1 MASATGYSIEIKPTV
16 GSDYNL
22 QDLRF
27 VTLKVGSTEYIAR
40 PDSKD
45 APTKFLFNLPKIL
58 DGEVVSLKTPQFFS
72 GSISVDVKALSQG
85 EGGDVAMSQNPVTMT
100 VNIAAEA
107 DGVSITTLDG
117 GMGVEDSQTGVKLP
131 ARVARKDASESISE
145 ITIEGNGQIDKVVY
159 LTRFE
164 MLKTNP
170 SINSELSG
178 ITGVFDIADYEVKGD
193 GSYVITSGASTFDA
207 SSLQRSAGLKI
218 VIAGDIGKTI
228 PNISALRSVD
238 AIDSALTGA
247 GFVEGND
254 YIYVLEGTS
263 GGRSITSAVDW
274 DGSSLSAYT
283 DTQVN
288 RDLAAKF
295 MKEKTL
301 SHDLDA
307 YVTKTGDT
315 FAINVESWMAAN
327 GTTNVKAADWLAN
340 HVGIETAPN
349 VSGTVNVNVSY
360 TTKTSDGSD
369 TKTSTEALS
378 LKIMDRADP
387 IPFTNPDTADDV
399 ASGGESAAS
408 VAGITLL
415 TRTGDSLGAFD
426 VGDGLEGS
434 LGASDVSGY
443 MVQVSLTSGASLS
456 GMQKGLAL
464 KIGDTEY
471 IGRPDSK
478 DAPTKFAFSLPKLGE
493 GESISLKTPE
503 FFNTGTV
510 GSVKVEFSTLSQG
523 SAGDVAMSDPVTM
536 TVNIAAEAD
545 GVSITTLDGGMGVED
560 SQTGV
565 KLPARVARKDASESI
580 SEITIEGNGQIDKVV
595 YLTRFEMLKTN
606 PSINSELSGI
616 TGVFDIADYEV
627 KGDGSYVI
635 TSGASTFDASSLGV
649 SKLV

>member
-1 MASATGYSIEIKPTV
+1 
-16 GSDYNL
+16 
-22 QDLRF
+22 
-27 VTLKVGSTEYIAR
+27 
-40 PDSKD
+40 
-45 APTKFLFNLPKIL
+45 
-58 DGEVVSLKTPQFFS
+58 
-72 GSISVDVKALSQG
+72 
-85 EGGDVAMSQNPVTMT
+85 
-100 VNIAAEA
+100 
-107 DGVSITTLDG
+107 
-117 GMGVEDSQTGVKLP
+117 
-131 ARVARKDASESISE
+131 
-145 ITIEGNGQIDKVVY
+145 
-159 LTRFE
+159 
-164 MLKTNP
+164 
-170 SINSELSG
+170 
-178 ITGVFDIADYEVKGD
+178 
-193 GSYVITSGASTFDA
+193 
-207 SSLQRSAGLKI
+207 
-218 VIAGDIGKTI
+218 
-228 PNISALRSVD
+228 
-238 AIDSALTGA
+238 SALTGA

-493 GESISLKTPE
+493 GESVSLKTPE

-565 KLPARVARKDASESI
+565 KLPARVARKDASETI

-606 PSINSELSGI
+606 PSINSELSGV

-635 TSGASTFDASSLGV
+635 ASGASTFDVSGLEGAGLKIVIAGDLGKTIPNISALRSV
-649 SKLV
+649 DAIDSAL